1 MMLKFYYLADDEAKE
16 SEFRKPEK
24 KAEFS
29 NLNEKHTEALSKFI
43 TEKKA
48 LLSNL
53 DGDEEA
59 MRRKKARQNLYFVF
73 IEALEEC
80 KQNNEE
86 DPEKYEEFES
96 LGDIM
101 VNKELS
107 FNNADKLA
115 SNFANYAET
124 SVTHQNS
131 SNSLLIFFT
140 IDLQNGKR
148 RNR

>member
-1 MMLKFYYLADDEAKE
+1 
-16 SEFRKPEK
+16 
-24 KAEFS
+24 
-29 NLNEKHTEALSKFI
+29 LNQKHTEALSKFI
-43 TEKKA
+43 TEKKT

-59 MRRKKARQNLYFVF
+59 MRRKKTRQNLYFVF

-101 VNKELS
+101 VNKSLS

-124 SVTHQNS
+124 SVSHLNV
-131 SNSLLIFFT
+131 SNYLLILYYRLT
-140 IDLQNGKR
+140 KWQKKKQMKSTTSVSG
-148 RNR
+148 